1 MMTKQIIQEYINDVS
16 MDSAFDD
23 KTPDQTIAYIR
34 SLQEDYG
41 DIMFRIMYCYGDGP
55 DEVGIYRIREETDS
69 EYNKRLAK
77 EKKEKEILEKKQ
89 KKAEEI
95 QYEMYLQLKKKFEP

>member
-34 SLQEDYG
+34 CLQEDYG

-69 EYNKRLAK
+69 TTMRKNARLSAV
-77 EKKEKEILEKKQ
+77 LNT
-89 KKAEEI
+89 
-95 QYEMYLQLKKKFEP
+95 